1 MAGDTLYNQLHL
13 LSHNVCIYYSR
24 LTDDIYQH
32 LMDKALA
39 AGYKGLKLSHAMILP
54 QISAE
59 GSRIIDI
66 ARSQAVSKQ
75 AIGQVANELEQLG
88 FIEKTTDATDKR
100 SKKLILTDKGI
111 TLVRL
116 SAGFMNE
123 VDKEIAQLMGQDPFD
138 QLKQLSQLLFKK
150 LKLKYPDVGQY
161 TPEINRELPLV
172 VFVSSISARLD
183 LMLKEI
189 TGKQGHPPLKRSYW
203 HVLEKI
209 THKGIRIND
218 LAEMNGISKQA
229 VSQLANDIEKA
240 GYICR
245 MDDPSDKRSK
255 QLILTD
261 KGRLL
266 VTHTLT
272 ATHDVENMLEQ
283 HLGEE
288 RFRSLK
294 ENLRHYAQ
302 SSQQQGSLRDI
313 ESDIK
318 EALHAVI
325 KNHANGDNSAWL
337 ITDDNNHYRLSDAAL
352 AALKDMRFS

>member
-1 MAGDTLYNQLHL
+1 MASDTLYNQLHL
-13 LSHNVCIYYSR
+13 LSHNLCIYYSR
-24 LTDDIYQH
+24 LVDDIYQH

-39 AGYKGLKLSHAMILP
+39 AGYTGLKLSHAMILP
-54 QISAE
+54 QISAG

-88 FIEKTTDATDKR
+88 FIEKTLDAEDKR
-100 SKKLILTDKGI
+100 SKKLILTEQGI

-116 SAGFMNE
+116 SAGFMAE
-123 VDKEIAQLMGQDPFD
+123 VDQEIAQLMGAEQFEK
-138 QLKQLSQLLFKK
+138 LKQLSQLLFKK
-150 LKLKYPDVGQY
+150 LRLKYPDVGQY

-172 VFVSSISARLD
+172 VFASSISARLD

-209 THKGIRIND
+209 TQKGIRIND

-245 MDDPSDKRSK
+245 MDDPDDKRSK
-255 QLILTD
+255 QLMLTD

-266 VTHTLT
+266 VTHTLA
-272 ATHDVENMLEQ
+272 ATQDVEKMIAD
-283 HLGEE
+283 HIGED
-288 RFRSLK
+288 RFSALK
-294 ENLRHYAQ
+294 DNLRHYGQ
-302 SSQQQGSLRDI
+302 TSQQRGTQKDL
-313 ESDIK
+313 ESEILQ
-318 EALHAVI
+318 AISNVV
-325 KNHANGDNSAWL
+325 KNHANPMNSAWL
-337 ITDDNNHYRLSDAAL
+337 EPCDNEQYQLSEKAL
-352 AALKDMRFS
+352 IALKQLRFS